1 MFAKNEKP
9 SEAGATPQ
17 AQPAPSKSS
26 DKPSVI
32 SSDLEVEGDLKSAGD
47 VQIDGRVKGDI
58 KSRSVTVSDGAHIEG
73 SIFAQSVIISGS
85 IVGQV
90 EAPKV
95 SVRKTAKVSGDI
107 LHDTLEIESGA
118 HFQGVCRRLG
128 TKSSDGKSASG
139 QPVRAA

>member
-9 SEAGATPQ
+9 SESTA
-17 AQPAPSKSS
+17 AQQPKPAASRTS

-47 VQIDGRVKGDI
+47 VQIDGRIKGDI
-58 KSRSVTVSDGAHIEG
+58 KSRSVTISDGAHIEG
-73 SIFAQSVIISGS
+73 SIFAQSVVISGT

-107 LHDTLEIESGA
+107 LHETLEIESGA

-128 TKSSDGKSASG
+128 TGGKDGKSSSG

>member
-1 MFAKNEKP
+1 MLTQNE
-9 SEAGATPQ
+9 SSAGGAT
-17 AQPAPSKSS
+17 AAGSSPSGARSG

-47 VQIDGRVKGDI
+47 VQIDGKVKGDI

-73 SIFAQSVIISGS
+73 SIFAQSVVISGT

-90 EAPKV
+90 ESPKV
-95 SVRKTAKVSGDI
+95 SVRKTANVMGDI
-107 LHDTLEIESGA
+107 LHETLEIESGA
-118 HFQGVCRRLG
+118 HFQGACRRLEKG
-128 TKSSDGKSASG
+128 NRTSSG